1 MEVRCLKLSLFPTH
15 PVKKQWYF
23 SPSKPDDVHHS
34 SLDIVSP
41 IFISTGL
48 PPYNS
53 HFHFQSYFFLCT
65 IITLSCKVNKMKKF
79 RLEAE
84 ELHRFQLFTEA
95 CIELCQAKYPLKV
108 YYRGRRTLGSV
119 HWEPFAFAVGAFY
132 LTIFYLCLNLQSAG
146 QNTFMTDW
154 HNCTV

>member
-1 MEVRCLKLSLFPTH
+1 M
-15 PVKKQWYF
+15 
-23 SPSKPDDVHHS
+23 
-34 SLDIVSP
+34 
-41 IFISTGL
+41 
-48 PPYNS
+48 
-53 HFHFQSYFFLCT
+53 
-65 IITLSCKVNKMKKF
+65 NKMKKF

-119 HWEPFAFAVGAFY
+119 HWEPFAFAVGALY